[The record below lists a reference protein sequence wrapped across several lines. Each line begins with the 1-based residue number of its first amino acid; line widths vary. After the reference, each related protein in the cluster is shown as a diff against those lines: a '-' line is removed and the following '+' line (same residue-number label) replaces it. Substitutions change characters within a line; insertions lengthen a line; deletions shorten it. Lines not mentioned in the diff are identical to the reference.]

1 MSDGKF
7 GLSEKLL
14 KFMEDIFKLK
24 PQVERV
30 LIYGSRAKGNYSK
43 GSDIDITIV
52 APEMNFSEYLRL
64 YSMLEDLEIP
74 YRLDVTKYEMLE
86 DNIKEHI
93 KRVGQEIYNRE
104 RS

>member
-1 MSDGKF
+1 MVQGQR
-7 GLSEKLL
+7 G
-14 KFMEDIFKLK
+14 
-24 PQVERV
+24 
-30 LIYGSRAKGNYSK
+30 
-43 GSDIDITIV
+43 TIV
-52 APEMNFSEYLRL
+52 KVLTSILHSCSRNEFFSEYLWL

-74 YRLDVTKYEMLE
+74 YILDVTKYEMLE